1 MWQEFA
7 MWAIVRVLWYF
18 IWCFKNFLALF
29 CHFYLCNFFKEN
41 NGANGLLSFA
51 IHVFYT
57 FLYFFCWYFC
67 FMVLMLLCIL
77 YIFAFYAISLP
88 TPFRHE
94 FVFFMFC
101 WLLQIIAN
109 FMLIWTLL
117 SFYFFYPFTII
128 ILFELHI
135 SIKS

>member
-94 FVFFMFC
+94 FFYVLLVVANYSKFYVDLDTFILLFF
-101 WLLQIIAN
+101 
-109 FMLIWTLL
+109 L
-117 SFYFFYPFTII
+117 SFYYNYFIWVAYFN
-128 ILFELHI
+128 
-135 SIKS
+135 